1 MAYNNYF
8 PATYQPVFNPY
19 MQQMQ
24 QAQMQQLQQMQ
35 QPQQKP
41 TQSGELVFVQME
53 EEARNYPVAPGNSVT
68 FKNVNEPY
76 FYTKT
81 MGFSQLDKPEF
92 KRYRVLED
100 ETVQAMP
107 KNAQNADDSQQGIDL
122 SMYALKS
129 DLAALQAEFDS
140 LKGEICKNPAKTP
153 KIDAKKKGDSNE

>member
-19 MQQMQ
+19 MQQ
-24 QAQMQQLQQMQ
+24 AQMQQLQQMQ

-41 TQSGELVFVQME
+41 VQSGELVFVQTE

-100 ETVQAMP
+100 ETVQEVP
-107 KNAQNADDSQQGIDL
+107 KTVPKTGETPQGIDL
-122 SMYALKS
+122 SAYALKS
-129 DLAALQAEFDS
+129 DFTALRAEFDA
-140 LKGEICKNPAKTP
+140 LKDDICKNNV
-153 KIDAKKKGDSNE
+153 KIVKKKGENDE

>member
-1 MAYNNYF
+1 MAYPYY

-19 MQQMQ
+19 QQQLQ

-41 TQSGELVFVQME
+41 VQSGELVFVQTE
-53 EEARNYPVAPGNSVT
+53 EEARNYPVAPGNSIT

-100 ETVQAMP
+100 ETVQEAP
-107 KNAQNADDSQQGIDL
+107 KTTAKADDASQSVDL
-122 SMYALKS
+122 SAYALKS
-129 DLAALQAEFDS
+129 DFVALRAEFDA
-140 LKGEICKNPAKTP
+140 LKSDICK
-153 KIDAKKKGDSNE
+153 KIDRKKDENDE